1 MWQRA
6 YQVYMQV
13 CESAVRNWNVL
24 RLQMHVSV
32 SFSTLAAQTG
42 PGGGGGLLLHVWPA
56 EGFGN
61 QAARSSYSR
70 VVNIVQ

>member
-1 MWQRA
+1 
-6 YQVYMQV
+6 MQV
-13 CESAVRNWNVL
+13 CKSAVRNWNVL

-56 EGFGN
+56 EGGGH
-61 QAARSSYSR
+61 QAARCSHSG
-70 VVNIVQ
+70 VMHIM